1 MNLKKIK
8 IEKCHLDDLSG
19 KLLRNRRLI
28 FIVVFGAL
36 LIYVFNFIYKK
47 TYIETSFIEYSV
59 CNNNIVMGREGV
71 TLKKITD
78 DIEGRGNTIT
88 AKGEKTFR
96 NPFGFKEMIEEV
108 SAEEPLLSDD
118 AVEEPVVT
126 PEGAKAEDSIE

>member
-8 IEKCHLDDLSG
+8 IDKSHLDDLTG

-47 TYIETSFIEYSV
+47 TYIETSFIEYSI
-59 CNNNIVMGREGV
+59 CDDNILMSREGV

-78 DIEGRGNTIT
+78 DIEGRQSAII
-88 AKGEKTFR
+88 AKSKKTFR
-96 NPFGFKEMIEEV
+96 DPFSFKEIIKEIPTEDVPFFDDGAGEAVVMPDGAEIE
-108 SAEEPLLSDD
+108 DI
-118 AVEEPVVT
+118 VE
-126 PEGAKAEDSIE
+126 